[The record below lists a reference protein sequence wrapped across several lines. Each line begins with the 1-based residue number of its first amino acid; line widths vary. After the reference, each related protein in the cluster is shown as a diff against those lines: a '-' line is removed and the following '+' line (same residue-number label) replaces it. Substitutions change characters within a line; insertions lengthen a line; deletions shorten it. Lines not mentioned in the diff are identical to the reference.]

1 MSTKNIADTRTQLY
15 HWIDKLPP
23 YQLELIYR
31 LVEALVGEHPLNET
45 DYLLSSDTMK
55 ARLLAA
61 RESSEGIPFEVVREK
76 LGI

>member
-1 MSTKNIADTRTQLY
+1 MNPQTIADTRTVFYRSVAQ
-15 HWIDKLPP
+15 LPP
-23 YQLELIYR
+23 YQFELIYR
-31 LVEALVGEHPLNET
+31 LVEALVGEQPLNET